1 MTPIDA
7 SPGGVTLVERAAVPE
22 AARAILAAT
31 AAADVTFRTA
41 DCLSGVLVALGRA
54 ISRDPLSASAA
65 FGAWRVGAPHL
76 YMRLARAAGLGKSTP
91 VGVAFAHAGPTLVLV
106 LVAADDSWRVGV
118 VAEQQGPGRGAADV
132 AFDIEPVAPPGVA
145 LEPLPAP
152 PAGRPRLT
160 LLRGGR

>member
-41 DCLSGVLVALGRA
+41 AGLGDVVIALGGA
-54 ISRDPLSASAA
+54 IKRDPLRATVA
-65 FGAWRVGAPHL
+65 FGAWRTHAMAL
-76 YMRLARAAGLGKSTP
+76 YARLCRAARLGTSSP

-118 VAEQQGPGRGAADV
+118 VAEQQGPGRGADV
-132 AFDIEPVAPPGVA
+132 AFGLEPVAPPGV
-145 LEPLPAP
+145 LLDQPPAP